1 MSQQQKPTVKMTDP
15 EASIYGGTLIEAL
28 LPLLQLPNNDQQI
41 SERVVH
47 GQHAI
52 IYAMYQKLRAG
63 GYDLHLSVKKDDP
76 AAAQLAA
83 AKQILA
89 AAEAIKKVEGAKKA
103 KLPGNPAT
111 KKEIVKGDESVKEAD
126 KEVKEASK
134 DDKEPTTT
142 K

>member
-1 MSQQQKPTVKMTDP
+1 MSQQQKQVPMNDAQ
-15 EASIYGGTLIEAL
+15 ASIYGSTLIEAL

-52 IYAMYQKLRAG
+52 IYVMYQKLRAG

-76 AAAQLAA
+76 AAANLAA

-89 AAEAIKKVEGAKKA
+89 AEEAKKPKPVKVEE
-103 KLPGNPAT
+103 
-111 KKEIVKGDESVKEAD
+111 KKEESKEVNSKIEQQVAEAD
-126 KEVKEASK
+126 K
-134 DDKEPTTT
+134 DQKEPTT
-142 K
+142 KE